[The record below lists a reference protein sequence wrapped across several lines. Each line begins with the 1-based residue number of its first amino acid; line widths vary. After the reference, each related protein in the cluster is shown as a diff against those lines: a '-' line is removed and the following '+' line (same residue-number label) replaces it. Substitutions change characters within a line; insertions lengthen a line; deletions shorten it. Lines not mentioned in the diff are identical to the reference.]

1 VVVAVAY
8 DPSQAVRRYLQAAGL
23 PVGMLATLSPA
34 AGSSDQAV
42 AGTGHAVALAQA
54 IRNEIRR
61 LADATHPTRM
71 HLFLACPAG
80 LALLLGH
87 RWNRVPT
94 TQLYEDLGVG
104 SQYTPAFLLRLA
116 TG

>member
-1 VVVAVAY
+1 VVIAVAY
-8 DPSQAVRRYLQAAGL
+8 DPSQVVHQYLQAAGS
-23 PVGMLATLSPA
+23 PVSMVATLSPA
-34 AGSSDQAV
+34 AGTSDQAV
-42 AGTGHAVALAQA
+42 AGAGHAVALAQA

-61 LADATHPTRM
+61 LADATHPTRL

-94 TQLYEDLGVG
+94 TQLYEDHGVG
-104 SQYTPAFLLRLA
+104 SQYAPAFLLRLA
-116 TG
+116 AG